1 MRFCA
6 SPSRG
11 GQPPLASCPAEPRP
25 GGRQPGPLEG
35 LHVLVVE
42 DDAQLR
48 LLTGL
53 MIERLGARAALA
65 VNGGQA
71 LALAQERRPDLVVL
85 DVVLPDLSAAQVRRG
100 LPAAPI
106 LLVSGW
112 RPHQQP
118 EPFRGVEDLPL
129 LAKPFRPDELRREL
143 IGLLRRARPSG
154 RR

>member
-1 MRFCA
+1 
-6 SPSRG
+6 
-11 GQPPLASCPAEPRP
+11 
-25 GGRQPGPLEG
+25 
-35 LHVLVVE
+35 VVE

-118 EPFRGVEDLPL
+118 EPFRGVEDLPF
-129 LAKPFRPDELRREL
+129 LAKPFRPGDLRREL
-143 IGLLRRARPSG
+143 VGLLRRARPSG
-154 RR
+154 RP